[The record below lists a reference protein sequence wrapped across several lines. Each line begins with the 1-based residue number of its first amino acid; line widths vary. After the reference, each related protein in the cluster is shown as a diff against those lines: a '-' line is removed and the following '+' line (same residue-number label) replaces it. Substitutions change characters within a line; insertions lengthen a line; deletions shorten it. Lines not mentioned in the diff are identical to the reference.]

1 MAGAPPLL
9 LGSSSPRRAAL
20 LAAAGVS
27 FERGT
32 APDVDETPPPG
43 ASPDEVP
50 VLLAR
55 RKALACAA
63 RAPGRVVLGAD
74 TVVILDG
81 EILNKPET
89 AVEARRML
97 ASLSGRTHRVVTGV
111 AVTDGVTVLT
121 GADAAEVEFGPWTTA
136 EIDAYVATGEPL
148 DKAGAYAIQGGA
160 ARFVVRRTGRLDT
173 VVGLPVPLALAL
185 VRALGDVRAAL
196 DRAEGGGG
204 SGPAIPGARR

>member
-1 MAGAPPLL
+1 MAGLPPLL

-20 LAAAGVS
+20 LAAAGVP
-27 FERGT
+27 FEVAP

-43 ASPDEVP
+43 AAADEVP

-63 RAPGRVVLGAD
+63 RAPGRVVVGAD

-81 EILNKPET
+81 RVLNKPGT
-89 AVEARRML
+89 AAEARRML
-97 ASLSGRTHRVVTGV
+97 AALSGRTHRVVTGV
-111 AVTDGVTVLT
+111 AVTDGVTVL
-121 GADAAEVEFGPWTTA
+121 GGSDLAEVEFGTWTSE
-136 EIDAYVATGEPL
+136 EIAAYVATGEPL

-173 VVGLPVPLALAL
+173 VVGLPVPMVVAL
-185 VRALGDVRAAL
+185 VRALDDLRAA
-196 DRAEGGGG
+196 
-204 SGPAIPGARR
+204 SPAAAPSDPRR

>member
-1 MAGAPPLL
+1 MGGIPPLL

-20 LAAAGVS
+20 LAAAGVP
-27 FERGT
+27 FEVAP
-32 APDVDETPPPG
+32 APDVDETPPAG
-43 ASPDEVP
+43 AAADEVP
-50 VLLAR
+50 LLLAR

-81 EILNKPET
+81 EILNKPGT
-89 AVEARRML
+89 APEARRML
-97 ASLSGRTHRVVTGV
+97 AALSGRTHRVVTGV
-111 AVTDGVTVLT
+111 AVTDGTTVLG
-121 GADAAEVEFGPWTTA
+121 GADVAEVEFGPWSAA

-173 VVGLPVPLALAL
+173 VVGLPVPMVVAL
-185 VRALGDVRAAL
+185 VRALADLRAGAAGT
-196 DRAEGGGG
+196 AEAA
-204 SGPAIPGARR
+204 GPGRSPRR